1 MNEGTNFLSPKHS
14 QSSELEVSPET
25 CNVQE
30 KPSCFF
36 DTNCDLSIT
45 VKKAVR
51 SCTKYPIAHSLLS
64 ENRLRVQNYKYYEFL
79 SYLLVTTLSVRHSK

>member
-1 MNEGTNFLSPKHS
+1 MREQTLSPKHS

-36 DTNCDLSIT
+36 DTNCDLCIT

-79 SYLLVTTLSVRHSK
+79 SYLLVNTLSVRHSK